1 VEFEPQPFDVALNF
15 LVFPH
20 TFMDA
25 GSVSASE
32 AMSTSRRKS
41 MVKKTELRSRT
52 IKHYGW
58 MPDRPDVR
66 DHVWG
71 AHGDACGLAGQR
83 QLQPNARLSVIK
95 DNSEVA
101 WAMQLQVR
109 FTSPLF
115 IYYNE
120 RVIGGMSDRTVG
132 PDSRRHHERRQTRSA
147 AGDELPLRY

>member
-15 LVFPH
+15 LVFPR

-132 PDSRRHHERRQTRSA
+132 PGFATASRASPNKECRGRRIA
-147 AGDELPLRY
+147 LRY